1 MQTTSDPKEDG
12 EITMFSI
19 QESINKTEDQRKTV
33 QEFMDTN
40 GYFDSQECNLY
51 TGLKRSTQRELYE
64 TLRKLTLH
72 EMLFTPGGYTTG
84 SAGLAGVQY
93 LVPTW
98 LSQKLY
104 AASRPVDIVPL
115 ISEDIFEP
123 RGGECTVPVG
133 KLNAFPVGEGGQ
145 PTTGY
150 TGHGAEISLK
160 KLVVP
165 SIVTE
170 EMIEDNQFGLVEWHF
185 QHAGESMAYQAADLA
200 LDVLKT
206 ATDGVGTVNSAA
218 TGDADETKFTGGA
231 TSDMI
236 TAFRE
241 VGNDEFIANT
251 VVTTPEAWGHS
262 LSVQALP
269 AGWTNMAAPEGFNI
283 RIGQLDFIFS
293 TSKELHDTADDVG
306 LAFTE
311 CITVVFDRR
320 NALITAR
327 KNWLRIDNYSD
338 PVKDLAGAMITGRQD
353 SVTNFNNSIYR
364 LTET

>member
-1 MQTTSDPKEDG
+1 
-12 EITMFSI
+12 MFSI
-19 QESINKTEDQRKTV
+19 QECVSKTEDQRKTV
-33 QEFMDTN
+33 KEFMDEH
-40 GYFDSQECNLY
+40 GYFDAQECSLY
-51 TGLKRSTQRELYE
+51 TGLKRSTQRELQE

-72 EMLFTPGGYTTG
+72 EMLFTPSGYTTG
-84 SAGLAGVQY
+84 ALGAAGVQY

-133 KLNAFPVGEGGQ
+133 KLNATHVGEGGQ
-145 PTTGY
+145 PTSGY
-150 TGHGAEISLK
+150 AGHGADIKLE

-165 SIVTE
+165 SIVTA

-185 QHAGESMAYQAADLA
+185 QHAAESMAYQAADLA

-206 ATDGVGTVNSAA
+206 ATDGDGTLNSSA
-218 TGDADETKFTGGA
+218 TGDADETKFTGGT
-231 TSDMI
+231 TSDLI
-236 TAFRE
+236 TAFRA
-241 VGNDEFIANT
+241 VGDDEFIANT
-251 VVTTPEAWGHS
+251 VVTTPESWGDS

-283 RIGQLDFIFS
+283 RIGQLDFVFS
-293 TSKELHDTADDVG
+293 TSKQLHDSADDAG

-311 CITVVFDRR
+311 CITLVFDRR

-327 KNWLRIDNYSD
+327 KNWLRVENYAN
-338 PVKDLAGAMITGRQD
+338 PVQDLAGAMITGRQD
-353 SVTNFNNSIYR
+353 SVTNFNDAIYK